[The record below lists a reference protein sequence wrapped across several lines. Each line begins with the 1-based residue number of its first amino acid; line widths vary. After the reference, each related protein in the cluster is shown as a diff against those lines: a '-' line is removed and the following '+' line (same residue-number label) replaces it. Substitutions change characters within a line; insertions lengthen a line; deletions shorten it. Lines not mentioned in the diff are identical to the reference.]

1 MPADIFENFRNKY
14 IEIYQLDPA
23 QFLSAPWLP
32 WQACLKLELLTDNNM
47 LIMIE
52 KGIRSGLFHTVHK
65 YSTGN
70 NKYTKIMIKTMNDH
84 TSCT

>member
-1 MPADIFENFRNKY
+1 
-14 IEIYQLDPA
+14 
-23 QFLSAPWLP
+23 
-32 WQACLKLELLTDNNM
+32 M

-65 YSTGN
+65 YSTEN

>member
-1 MPADIFENFRNKY
+1 
-14 IEIYQLDPA
+14 
-23 QFLSAPWLP
+23 
-32 WQACLKLELLTDNNM
+32 M

-70 NKYTKIMIKTMNDH
+70 NKYTKIMIKTMNDD